1 MIKHAFTAP
10 SPSLCGH
17 GSMTSFSHGKTTR
30 TQDRLYAS
38 ATLCA
43 ECGAKIVAVVPCAE
57 KGFHKM
63 ALPALLGREAQVK
76 WANGIRLGFIRQ
88 LGPVMAE
95 LAKQTDPL
103 AVAVLAVYEMLFKI
117 QAATFW
123 IDNRDSKFTSYWA
136 RTEVECLLRE
146 RLHSVILPSAM
157 SAFDYWNKTD
167 FAPIRAARANI
178 EQVREALAWN
188 QHLPAPAQDQ
198 LPLQTV

>member
-17 GSMTSFSHGKTTR
+17 DTMTSFSYGKATR

-43 ECGAKIVAVVPCAE
+43 ECSAKIEAAVPRAD

-63 ALPALLGREAQVK
+63 ALPSMLGRPNQIK
-76 WANGIRLGFIRQ
+76 WANSIRLGFIRQ

-95 LAKQTDPL
+95 LAKQDDPL
-103 AVAVLAVYEMLFKI
+103 AVAALAAYEMLFKI
-117 QAATFW
+117 QIASFW
-123 IDNRDSKFTSYWA
+123 IDNRESKFTSTWV
-136 RTEVECLLRE
+136 RMEVECLLRD
-146 RLHSVILPSAM
+146 RLHSVIFPSAM

-167 FAPIRAARANI
+167 LGPIRAARANI
-178 EQVREALAWN
+178 EQVREVLGWH
-188 QHLPAPAQDQ
+188 QKLPAPVAEA
-198 LPLQTV
+198 PALQIA